1 MRHRQRGVTFLGWVV
16 LLTPMAILLYAGI
29 RLTPVYLEYMKI
41 ARSLE
46 QVRDEHNGNNTEAR
60 QLRSAIERRFD
71 VEDVR
76 IIDALNAQDVK
87 IQKRGNGYTVSTAYT
102 ADAPLFANMY
112 LSVDFTKTVTI
123 D

>member
-1 MRHRQRGVTFLGWVV
+1 MRHRERGVTFLGWVV

-29 RLTPVYLEYMKI
+29 RLTPVYLEYIKI

-46 QVRDEHNGNNTEAR
+46 QVRDEHNGNNTE
-60 QLRSAIERRFD
+60 LRMLRVAIERRFD

-76 IIDALNAQDVK
+76 IISARDPQDVK
-87 IQKRGNGYTVSTAYT
+87 IQKKGNGYVITTAYT

-112 LSVDFTKTVTI
+112 LSVDFSKVVTI
-123 D
+123 E

>member
-1 MRHRQRGVTFLGWVV
+1 MRHRERGVTFLGWLV

-46 QVRDEHNGNNTEAR
+46 QIRDENSGNNTEAR
-60 QLRSAIERRFD
+60 QLRTAIERRFD

-76 IIDALNAQDVK
+76 IINALDPEDVK
-87 IQKRGNGYTVSTAYT
+87 IQKKGNGYVITTAYT
-102 ADAPLFANMY
+102 ANAPLFANMY
-112 LSVDFTKTVTI
+112 LSVDFNKVVTI

>member
-1 MRHRQRGVTFLGWVV
+1 MRHRERGVTFLGWMI

-46 QVRDEHNGNNTEAR
+46 QVRDEHSGNNTEAR
-60 QLRSAIERRFD
+60 QLRSAVERRFD

-76 IIDALNAQDVK
+76 IIDALDPQDVK
-87 IQKRGNGYTVSTAYT
+87 IAKKGNGYVITTAYT
-102 ADAPLFANMY
+102 ADAPLFANIY
-112 LSVDFTKTVTI
+112 ISVDFNKVVTL